1 MEGKLMYHPG
11 LTKRRFMKRFIFI
24 AFFLC
29 VVFTIYLCI
38 GQTIAYK
45 EAQAE
50 LQELELILESIQTEN
65 DNLKKEAALLQDNEY
80 IEIQAR
86 KHLGMARE
94 GEVLFR
100 VVD

>member
-1 MEGKLMYHPG
+1 MKDKLMYHPG
-11 LTKRRFMKRFIFI
+11 LTKRLLMKRFVFI
-24 AFFLC
+24 AILFC
-29 VVFTIYLCI
+29 IVFAVYLCF

-45 EAQAE
+45 EAQVK

-65 DNLKKEAALLQDNEY
+65 ENLKEEVALLQDEDY

-94 GEVLFR
+94 GEILFR

>member
-1 MEGKLMYHPG
+1 M
-11 LTKRRFMKRFIFI
+11 
-24 AFFLC
+24 
-29 VVFTIYLCI
+29 V
-38 GQTIAYK
+38 YK
-45 EAQAE
+45 EAQVK

-65 DNLKKEAALLQDNEY
+65 ENLKEEVALLQDEDY

-94 GEVLFR
+94 GEILFR

>member
-1 MEGKLMYHPG
+1 M
-11 LTKRRFMKRFIFI
+11 
-24 AFFLC
+24 
-29 VVFTIYLCI
+29 
-38 GQTIAYK
+38 AYK
-45 EAQAE
+45 EAQVK

-65 DNLKKEAALLQDNEY
+65 ENLKEEVALLQDEDY

-94 GEVLFR
+94 GEILFR